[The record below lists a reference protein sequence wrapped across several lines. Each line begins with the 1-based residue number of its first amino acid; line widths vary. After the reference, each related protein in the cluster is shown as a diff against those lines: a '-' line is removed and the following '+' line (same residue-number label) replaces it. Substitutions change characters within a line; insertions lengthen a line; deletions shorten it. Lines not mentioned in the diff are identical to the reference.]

1 MINAR
6 SSILPATEPQKAKAS
21 STCLVPASIAKK
33 VSKYSM
39 FPVLGL
45 PIGFHGS
52 MVSFRDSSNSG
63 DITSIQSYSQLARHC
78 PISPPVAEKASG
90 NSVLD
95 VHQLRESALAMK
107 MYIETMLQGM
117 IQQKSMTF
125 RTEIGV
131 CVSAFDRDGVSL
143 AVNKSLQHYS
153 ANVVPFK
160 TNVLI
165 RFSYMWASIA
175 INLHLLAIQCLTN
188 QLSDLSNRL
197 CHMSLSM
204 FYFDLLRQYVNGRTF
219 SPTSKLY
226 VTAAQHLNFHL
237 LARPSQQMSVFLQ
250 CSPVNLEPIKDSV
263 FSSANYYAS
272 VMLSQHIYILNQ
284 LSILCFD
291 LLFFFE
297 I

>member
-1 MINAR
+1 MINSR
-6 SSILPATEPQKAKAS
+6 SSILPVSQQQNANAS
-21 STCLVPASIAKK
+21 SSSVPVSFPKK

-52 MVSFRDSSNSG
+52 MVSFRDSTNFG
-63 DITSIQSYSQLARHC
+63 DITSIQAYSQLARHC
-78 PISPPVAEKASG
+78 PISSPATEKSLE
-90 NSVLD
+90 NSLLD

-107 MYIETMLQGM
+107 MYIETMLHGM
-117 IQQKSMTF
+117 IKQRTMTF

-131 CVSAFDRDGVSL
+131 CVLAFDRDGISM

-160 TNVLI
+160 TSVLI
-165 RFSYMWASIA
+165 RFSYLWASIA
-175 INLHLLAIQCLTN
+175 TNFHLLAIQCLTDR
-188 QLSDLSNRL
+188 LSDLSNRL

-204 FYFDLLRQYVNGRTF
+204 FYFDLLRQYLNGRTF

-226 VTAAQHLNFHL
+226 VTAAKHLNFHL

-250 CSPVNLEPIKDSV
+250 CSPVNLVPIKDSV

-272 VMLSQHIYILNQ
+272 VMIIKTYKIS
-284 LSILCFD
+284 
-291 LLFFFE
+291 LFHV
-297 I
+297 

>member
-1 MINAR
+1 MINSR
-6 SSILPATEPQKAKAS
+6 SSILPESQQQNAKAS
-21 STCLVPASIAKK
+21 SSSVPVSFPKK

-52 MVSFRDSSNSG
+52 MVSFRDSTNFG
-63 DITSIQSYSQLARHC
+63 DITSIQAYSQLARHC
-78 PISPPVAEKASG
+78 PISSPATEKSLE
-90 NSVLD
+90 NSLLD

-107 MYIETMLQGM
+107 MYIETMLHGM
-117 IQQKSMTF
+117 IKQRTMTF

-131 CVSAFDRDGVSL
+131 CVLAFDRDGISM

-160 TNVLI
+160 TSVLI
-165 RFSYMWASIA
+165 RFSYLWASIA
-175 INLHLLAIQCLTN
+175 TNFHLLAIQCLTDR
-188 QLSDLSNRL
+188 LSDLSNRL

-204 FYFDLLRQYVNGRTF
+204 FYFDLLRQYLNGRTF

-226 VTAAQHLNFHL
+226 VTAAKHLNFHL

-250 CSPVNLEPIKDSV
+250 CSPVNLVPIKDSV

-272 VMLSQHIYILNQ
+272 VMIIKTYKIS
-284 LSILCFD
+284 
-291 LLFFFE
+291 LFHV
-297 I
+297 

>member
-1 MINAR
+1 MINSR
-6 SSILPATEPQKAKAS
+6 SSILPVSQQQNAKAS
-21 STCLVPASIAKK
+21 SSSVPVSFPKK

-52 MVSFRDSSNSG
+52 MVSFLDSAKPG
-63 DITSIQSYSQLARHC
+63 DITSIQAYSQLARHC
-78 PISPPVAEKASG
+78 PISSPATKKSLE
-90 NSVLD
+90 NSLLD

-107 MYIETMLQGM
+107 MYIETMLHGM
-117 IQQKSMTF
+117 IKQRTMTF

-131 CVSAFDRDGVSL
+131 CVLAFDRDGISM

-160 TNVLI
+160 TSVLI
-165 RFSYMWASIA
+165 RFSYLWASIA
-175 INLHLLAIQCLTN
+175 TNFHLLAIQCLTDR
-188 QLSDLSNRL
+188 LSDLSNRL

-204 FYFDLLRQYVNGRTF
+204 FYFDLLRQYLNGRTF

-226 VTAAQHLNFHL
+226 VTAAKHLNFHL

-250 CSPVNLEPIKDSV
+250 CSPVNLVPIKDSV

-272 VMLSQHIYILNQ
+272 VMIIKTYKIS
-284 LSILCFD
+284 
-291 LLFFFE
+291 LFHV
-297 I
+297 

>member
-1 MINAR
+1 MINSR
-6 SSILPATEPQKAKAS
+6 SSILPVSQQQNANAS
-21 STCLVPASIAKK
+21 SSSVPVSFPKK

-52 MVSFRDSSNSG
+52 MVSFRDSTNFG
-63 DITSIQSYSQLARHC
+63 DITSIQAYSQLARHC
-78 PISPPVAEKASG
+78 PISSPATEKSLE
-90 NSVLD
+90 NSLLD

-107 MYIETMLQGM
+107 MYIETMLHGM
-117 IQQKSMTF
+117 IKQRTMTF

-131 CVSAFDRDGVSL
+131 CVLAFDRDGISM

-160 TNVLI
+160 TSVLI
-165 RFSYMWASIA
+165 RFSYLWASIA
-175 INLHLLAIQCLTN
+175 TNFHLLAIKCLTDR
-188 QLSDLSNRL
+188 LSDLSNRL

-204 FYFDLLRQYVNGRTF
+204 FYFDLLRQYLNGRTF

-226 VTAAQHLNFHL
+226 VTAAKHLNFHL

-250 CSPVNLEPIKDSV
+250 CSPVNLVPIKDSV

-272 VMLSQHIYILNQ
+272 VMIIKTYKIS
-284 LSILCFD
+284 
-291 LLFFFE
+291 LFHV
-297 I
+297 

>member
-1 MINAR
+1 MINSR
-6 SSILPATEPQKAKAS
+6 SSILPVSQQQNAKAS
-21 STCLVPASIAKK
+21 SSSVPVSFPKK

-52 MVSFRDSSNSG
+52 MVSFRDSTNFG
-63 DITSIQSYSQLARHC
+63 DITSIQAYSQLARHC
-78 PISPPVAEKASG
+78 PISSPATEKSLE
-90 NSVLD
+90 NSLLD

-107 MYIETMLQGM
+107 MYIETMLHGM
-117 IQQKSMTF
+117 IKQRTMTF

-131 CVSAFDRDGVSL
+131 CVLAFDRDGISM

-160 TNVLI
+160 TSVLI
-165 RFSYMWASIA
+165 RFSYLWASIA
-175 INLHLLAIQCLTN
+175 TNFHLLAIQCLTDR
-188 QLSDLSNRL
+188 LSDLSNRL

-204 FYFDLLRQYVNGRTF
+204 FYFDLLRQYLNGRTF

-226 VTAAQHLNFHL
+226 VTAAKHLNFHL

-250 CSPVNLEPIKDSV
+250 CSPVNLVPIKDSV

-272 VMLSQHIYILNQ
+272 VMIIKTYKIS
-284 LSILCFD
+284 
-291 LLFFFE
+291 LFHV
-297 I
+297 